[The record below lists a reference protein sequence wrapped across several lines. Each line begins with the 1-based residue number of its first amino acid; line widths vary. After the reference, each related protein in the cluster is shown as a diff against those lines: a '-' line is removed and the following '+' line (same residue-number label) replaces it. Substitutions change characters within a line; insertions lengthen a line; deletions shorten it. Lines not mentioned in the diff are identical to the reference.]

1 MEHTT
6 EALAPVDVIRARV
19 KELRG
24 RSGMTAADLAERL
37 AELGVNWNRSIV
49 ANFEGGRR
57 PTVSVVEWLALAQV
71 LNVAPVHLLVPTDA
85 PAGTPYLVTPNREA
99 SVEDVRDWV
108 RGIVPLYSDNPTRF
122 RQETPPEEGFPF
134 AWVRPTDDPKTAE
147 RGSLAIQ
154 AWNYDRKKKA
164 YEEAQERGE
173 NDG

>member
-37 AELGVNWNRSIV
+37 ADLGVNWNRSIV

-85 PAGTPYLVTPNREA
+85 PAGTPYLVTPTREA
-99 SVEDVRDWV
+99 TVEDVRDWV
-108 RGIVPLYSDNPTRF
+108 RGIVPLNSENPQRF
-122 RQETPPEEGFPF
+122 HQEVPPEEGRFP
-134 AWVRPTDDPKTAE
+134 WVRPTDTHE
-147 RGSLAIQ
+147 
-154 AWNYDRKKKA
+154 WVDRKRFA
-164 YEEAQERGE
+164 LQMWDRERGE
-173 NDG
+173 RQQGERGDGDGDRL

>member
-6 EALAPVDVIRARV
+6 EALSPVDVIRARV

-37 AELGVNWNRSIV
+37 TELGVKWNRSIV

-71 LNVAPVHLLVPTDA
+71 LNVAPVHLLVPTDVPPETQYRIA
-85 PAGTPYLVTPNREA
+85 PNREA

-108 RGIVPLYSDNPTRF
+108 RGIVPLYSENPQRWH
-122 RQETPPEEGFPF
+122 QEMPPEEGFPF
-134 AWVRPTDDPKTAE
+134 MWVRPTDSAD
-147 RGSLAIQ
+147 GV
-154 AWNYDRKKKA
+154 DRKTMA
-164 YEEAQERGE
+164 LRSWADERERRRLGGD
-173 NDG
+173 DG